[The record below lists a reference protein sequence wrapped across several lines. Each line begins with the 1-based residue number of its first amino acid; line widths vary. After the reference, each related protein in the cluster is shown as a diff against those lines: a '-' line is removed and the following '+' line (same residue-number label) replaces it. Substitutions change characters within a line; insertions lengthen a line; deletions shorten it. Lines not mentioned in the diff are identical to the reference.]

1 MHHPAFS
8 FFADD
13 PLRGAPEGRLSGWW
27 IPVKDST
34 NVRGWPTTDGS
45 PHRVRTARVTD
56 PIVSKLLAAGATIPA
71 KTLTSEL
78 GATCYAERPD
88 VAVLASPA
96 YPGRT
101 PGGSST
107 GAGVAVGLGLC
118 RVAHGTDAGGSIRVP
133 AAACEVIGFKFGGAS
148 LAADGFLARSTA
160 DLRTV
165 LGWPPAAQVSRRLRI
180 GVLVD
185 GLFTPTTPQT
195 RRADAVAAC
204 ASALTKHH
212 DVVDISRYP
221 QAGET
226 YEHFTSLIT
235 SSFRKLDPLDSEYIA
250 WMKETGSA
258 VAADRLAAAVAHRA
272 ALPGILAKAW
282 GVDVVLSPTLAYDP
296 PELGYFSSLTPPESF
311 HAQTEW
317 SPWCSLFN
325 MLQAPALAL
334 GPVHLGAL
342 TATGSEL
349 LDLAD
354 MLRGVVPA
362 AR

>member
-8 FFADD
+8 FFADE
-13 PLRGAPEGRLSGWW
+13 PMRGTPGGRLDGWW

-45 PHRVRTARVTD
+45 PHRARTARVTD
-56 PIVSKLLAAGATIPA
+56 PIVERLLAAGATIPA

-88 VAVLASPA
+88 VPVLESPA

-107 GAGVAVGLGLC
+107 GAGVAVSLGLC
-118 RVAHGTDAGGSIRVP
+118 RAAHGTDAGGSIRVL
-133 AAACEVIGFKFGGAS
+133 AAACEVIGFKFGGSS

-160 DLRTV
+160 QLRTV
-165 LGWPPAAQVSRRLRI
+165 LGWPPQQLESRRLRI
-180 GVLVD
+180 GVLTD
-185 GLFTPTTPQT
+185 GLLTPTVLQPA
-195 RRADAVAAC
+195 RGDAVAAC
-204 ASALTKHH
+204 ATALSKRH
-212 DVVDISRYP
+212 DVIDLSRYP
-221 QAGET
+221 LAGAT

-235 SSFRKLDPLDSEYIA
+235 SSYRNLDPLDNAYIA
-250 WMKETGSA
+250 WMKEMGTGVTAAQLASA
-258 VAADRLAAAVAHRA
+258 AAHRA
-272 ALPGILAKAW
+272 ELPGILANAW

-296 PELGYFSSLTPPESF
+296 PVIGYFPSLAPEESF

-334 GPVHLGAL
+334 GAVHLGAV
-342 TATGSEL
+342 TATGPEL
-349 LDLAD
+349 LTLAEE
-354 MLRGVVPA
+354 LRGVVPA

>member
-8 FFADD
+8 FFADE
-13 PLRGAPEGRLSGWW
+13 PLRGAPGGRLDGWW

-45 PHRVRTARVTD
+45 PHRARTARTTD
-56 PIVSKLLAAGATIPA
+56 PIAQKLLAAGATIPA

-88 VAVLASPA
+88 VPVLESPA

-107 GAGVAVGLGLC
+107 GAGVAVSLGLC
-118 RVAHGTDAGGSIRVP
+118 RAAHGTDAGGSIRVP

-160 DLRTV
+160 ELRTV
-165 LGWPPAAQVSRRLRI
+165 LGWPPQLEVPRRLRI
-180 GVLVD
+180 GLLTD
-185 GLFTPTTPQT
+185 GLFTPTTLQPE
-195 RRADAVAAC
+195 RGDAVTAC
-204 ASALTKHH
+204 ASTLAKRH

-221 QAGET
+221 QACAT

-250 WMKETGSA
+250 WMKETGSG
-258 VAADRLAAAVAHRA
+258 VTAAQLADAVAHRA
-272 ALPGILAKAW
+272 ELPGILAAAW
-282 GVDVVLSPTLAYDP
+282 DVDVVLSPTLAYDP
-296 PELGYFSSLTPPESF
+296 PAIGYFPSLPPEESF

-334 GPVHLGAL
+334 GPVHLGAV
-342 TATGSEL
+342 TATGREL
-349 LDLAD
+349 LALAD
-354 MLRGVVPA
+354 ELRPA
-362 AR
+362 